1 MSKIEY
7 NSESQVWYLFSTL
20 IIFLALICYFVVAI
34 YALPDQSKIFPLLTL
49 AINFSF
55 FLLGAAGIFLAFQG
69 YNFRNNEAILVAE
82 RGEDLALKIEALYL
96 EKNVKIKEGD
106 CLNLMDMGLWRS
118 IKLFTLEKGEI
129 EIKELWFSAFF
140 YRTQIAFRGE
150 VSKEIIEDYLINLV

>member
-7 NSESQVWYLFSTL
+7 KSESVVWYLVSLL
-20 IIFLALICYFVVAI
+20 IISLALVCYFVVAI
-34 YALPDQSKIFPLLTL
+34 YALPNQSEIFPLLTL

-55 FLLGAAGIFLAFQG
+55 ILLGAVGVFLAFQG
-69 YNFRNNEAILVAE
+69 YNFRNYEAILVAE
-82 RGEDLALKIEALYL
+82 RGEEIALKIESLYL

-118 IKLFTLEKGEI
+118 IKLFTLENGEI

-140 YRTQIAFRGE
+140 YRTQVAFRGKFSRE
-150 VSKEIIEDYLINLV
+150 VIEDYLSSLV